1 MDTYRTVNDILV
13 NLFHEI
19 WKLEEKA
26 LITEDYQDISV
37 NDMHVIE
44 AVGLEGEKN
53 MSRIAKM
60 LDITVGSLTTS
71 MNGLVK
77 KGYVIRERSEEDRR
91 VVTVRLT
98 KKGEQAYH
106 HHARFHELMAN
117 AALKSL
123 SDQEI
128 PAVTKT
134 LASLAEFFRGYDQ
147 KSTPLTSA

>member
-1 MDTYRTVNDILV
+1 MNAYFTVNDILV

-26 LITEDYQDISV
+26 LITEEYRDISV

-44 AVGLEGEKN
+44 AVGLEGDHN
-53 MSRIAKM
+53 MSKIAKK
-60 LDITVGSLTTS
+60 LDITVGSLTTA

-77 KGYVIRERSEEDRR
+77 KGYVIRERTEEDRR

-98 KKGEQAYH
+98 EKGEQAYR
-106 HHARFHELMAN
+106 HHARFHEQMAG
-117 AALKSL
+117 AALQSL
-123 SDQEI
+123 SQEEI

-134 LASLAEFFRGYDQ
+134 LASLAEFFRGYY
-147 KSTPLTSA
+147 TN

>member
-1 MDTYRTVNDILV
+1 MDAYRTVNDILV

-26 LITEDYQDISV
+26 LITEEYRDLSV

-44 AVGLEGEKN
+44 AVGLKGGKN
-53 MSRIAKM
+53 MSKIAKM
-60 LDITVGSLTTS
+60 LDITVGSLTTA

-77 KGYVIRERSEEDRR
+77 KGYVDRERSEEDRR
-91 VVTVRLT
+91 VVTIQLT
-98 KKGEQAYH
+98 QKGKEAYK
-106 HHARFHELMAN
+106 HHARFHEMMAN

-128 PAVTKT
+128 PVITKT
-134 LASLAEFFRGYDQ
+134 LANLAEFFRGYDQ
-147 KSTPLTSA
+147 P